1 MERDQQKVTAA
12 SIERVQYIVKGDW
25 LLQAACVCVCVS
37 ACFCCCCCCSILF
50 LYSGLLLIYHLYIFA
65 IDLPSIYLFYMFLVE
80 GT

>member
-25 LLQAACVCVCVS
+25 LLQAACVCVCVWVPVFVVV
-37 ACFCCCCCCSILF
+37 AVVQFCFYTVVCYWF
-50 LYSGLLLIYHLYIFA
+50 TIYA